1 MGKIIKTE
9 KYYDMEDCDWR
20 GIRKAMIKI
29 ILFLSAIALMVS
41 CVNKEEAQKEATE
54 RILQEAKPCIEYM
67 KKLDDLIKKH
77 GVKEPYLHATADIN
91 DKNLLRILPLLKRD
105 MPFFDETSKKENYN
119 TRYKDV
125 DYSGSFRDI
134 LFLDCNVLV
143 NHDGDTIHYEVTDLA
158 KIDIGSYIQNIYD
171 DEYKDYFLSEEEAR
185 EFVEEK
191 IKVWD
196 GKDTTSY
203 DYYAAFHPVKH
214 MEQMQNEYNYV
225 AFLKTLYRVE
235 PVSHDDDSFEAGY
248 LARHVSVY
256 HIDSGELKAEF
267 VVYATNSDTAIGLG
281 REDPALSDLQYNYRH
296 ELFYQL
302 NKAGF
307 KYINE

>member
-1 MGKIIKTE
+1 MKKIF
-9 KYYDMEDCDWR
+9 
-20 GIRKAMIKI
+20 
-29 ILFLSAIALMVS
+29 LFLSAIALMVS

-54 RILQEAKPCIEYM
+54 RILQEAKPCIEHM
-67 KKLDDLIKKH
+67 KKLDGLIKKY

-105 MPFFDETSKKENYN
+105 MSFFDETSKKENYN

-125 DYSGSFRDI
+125 NYSGSFRDL
-134 LFLDCNVLV
+134 LFLDCNELV

-158 KIDIGSYIQNIYD
+158 KIEIGSYLQNIYD
-171 DEYKDYFLSEEEAR
+171 DEDKDYFLSEEEAR

-203 DYYAAFHPVKH
+203 DYYAALYPVKN
-214 MEQMQNEYNYV
+214 MEQRQNEYNYV

-235 PVSHDDDSFEAGY
+235 PVSHGDDSFEAGF

-267 VVYATNSDTAIGLG
+267 DVYATNSDRAIGLG
-281 REDPALSDLQYNYRH
+281 SADPALSDLRYNYIH

-307 KYINE
+307 KYINN

>member
-1 MGKIIKTE
+1 MK
-9 KYYDMEDCDWR
+9 
-20 GIRKAMIKI
+20 KI

-54 RILQEAKPCIEYM
+54 RILKEAKPCIEHM

-91 DKNLLRILPLLKRD
+91 DKNLLKILPLLKRD
-105 MPFFDETSKKENYN
+105 MPFFDETSKKENSN

-125 DYSGSFRDI
+125 NYSGSFGNL
-134 LFLDCNVLV
+134 LFLDCNVSV
-143 NHDGDTIHYEVTDLA
+143 NHDGDTIHYKVTDLA
-158 KIDIGSYIQNIYD
+158 KMDIGSYLQNIYD

-203 DYYAAFHPVKH
+203 DYYTALHPVKN
-214 MEQMQNEYNYV
+214 MEQRQNEYNYV

-267 VVYATNSDTAIGLG
+267 VVYATNSDRAVGLG
-281 REDPALSDLQYNYRH
+281 SADPALSNLNYNYRH

-307 KYINE
+307 MYINY

>member
-1 MGKIIKTE
+1 MK
-9 KYYDMEDCDWR
+9 
-20 GIRKAMIKI
+20 KI

-54 RILQEAKPCIEYM
+54 RILLEAKPCIEHM
-67 KKLDDLIKKH
+67 KKLDGLIKKH
-77 GVKEPYLHATADIN
+77 GVKEPYLHATADFN
-91 DKNLLRILPLLKRD
+91 DKNLLSILPLLKRD

-119 TRYKDV
+119 TRYKDIN
-125 DYSGSFRDI
+125 YSGSFRDL

-171 DEYKDYFLSEEEAR
+171 DEHKDYFLSEEEAR
-185 EFVEEK
+185 AFVEEK

-203 DYYAAFHPVKH
+203 DYYAASRPVKN
-214 MEQMQNEYNYV
+214 MEQRQNEYNYV

-235 PVSHDDDSFEAGY
+235 PVSHDDDSYEAGY
-248 LARHVSVY
+248 LVRHVSVY
-256 HIDSGELKAEF
+256 HIDSGELKADF
-267 VVYATNSDTAIGLG
+267 VVYATNNDKAIGLG
-281 REDPALSDLQYNYRH
+281 GADPALSDLNYNYRH

-302 NKAGF
+302 KKAGF
-307 KYINE
+307 EYIDY

>member
-1 MGKIIKTE
+1 MKKIF
-9 KYYDMEDCDWR
+9 
-20 GIRKAMIKI
+20 
-29 ILFLSAIALMVS
+29 LFLSAIALMVS

-54 RILQEAKPCIEYM
+54 RILQEAKPCIEHM
-67 KKLDDLIKKH
+67 KKLDGLIKKY

-105 MPFFDETSKKENYN
+105 MSFFDETSKKENYN

-125 DYSGSFRDI
+125 NYSGSFRDL
-134 LFLDCNVLV
+134 LFLDCNELV

-158 KIDIGSYIQNIYD
+158 KIEIGSYLQNIYD
-171 DEYKDYFLSEEEAR
+171 DEDKDYFLSEEEAR

-203 DYYAAFHPVKH
+203 DYYAALYPVKN
-214 MEQMQNEYNYV
+214 MEQRQNEYNYV

-235 PVSHDDDSFEAGY
+235 PVSHGDDSFEAGF

-267 VVYATNSDTAIGLG
+267 DVYATNSDRAIGLG
-281 REDPALSDLQYNYRH
+281 SADPALSDLRYNYIH
-296 ELFYQL
+296 ELFYLL

-307 KYINE
+307 KYINN